1 METYR
6 EIYDVG
12 FDYYHNTI
20 SLVESNRFGEAL
32 TANVAVL
39 SAEYLLSSVLTKNNI
54 PLYGHGLSEMLKAL
68 CFNRIIPPK
77 VRDQVKIL
85 DQGCGCNALIPTAD
99 EVVKLV
105 DALREVKQWT
115 DTQIKV
121 AVSA

>member
-6 EIYDVG
+6 EIYDMG

-20 SLVESNRFGEAL
+20 SLVDSNRFGASL

-54 PLYGHGLSEMLKAL
+54 PLYGHGLGEMLKAL
-68 CFNRIIPPK
+68 CFNRLIPPH

-85 DQGCGCNALIPTAD
+85 DLGCGCNLSDPTTD
-99 EVVKLV
+99 EVNKLV

-121 AVSA
+121 AASA